1 MKASQAKAATV
12 DLLRKSACYSLIVG
26 NILFPYSSI
35 GHRKSQAEFY
45 ENMMELSIVAVVGF
59 RVEGC

>member
-26 NILFPYSSI
+26 NILFPYFSI
-35 GHRKSQAEFY
+35 GHRKSQAGFY
-45 ENMMELSIVAVVGF
+45 ENMIELSIVAVVRF

>member
-26 NILFPYSSI
+26 NILLPYFII
-35 GHRKSQAEFY
+35 GHQKSQAGFY
-45 ENMMELSIVAVVGF
+45 ENMMELSIVAVVRF